1 MGQICIENLRDKD
14 EINLEIYLRSNS
26 IYYKSLPN
34 NIKDELNLI
43 NNTEKLEYLNPK
55 ILLVINLLKSIG
67 Y

>member
-43 NNTEKLEYLNPK
+43 NNTKKLEYLNPK
-55 ILLVINLLKSIG
+55 ILLVINLLKSIAC
-67 Y
+67 

>member
-43 NNTEKLEYLNPK
+43 NNTKKIEYLNPK

>member
-43 NNTEKLEYLNPK
+43 NNTKKLEYLNPK

>member
-26 IYYKSLPN
+26 MYYKSLPN